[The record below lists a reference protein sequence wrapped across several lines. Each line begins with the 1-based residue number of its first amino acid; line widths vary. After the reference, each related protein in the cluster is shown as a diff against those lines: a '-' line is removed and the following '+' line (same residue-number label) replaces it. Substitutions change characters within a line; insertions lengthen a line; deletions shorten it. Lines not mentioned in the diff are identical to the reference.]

1 MRILYIL
8 KHNPWG
14 IGGGC
19 YACRNY
25 LELFSEL
32 FKDSCFDVLICSEYL
47 ESRTSKEFVNC
58 TFYPVSPRSKI
69 SQYLSPVTQILHRHQ
84 RVAVGMIEKNQ
95 YDYCI
100 FDHNSIAGSLV
111 GLCKKKGIK
120 TIVLNHN
127 CELEYFRDNNSRLKN
142 FLLLSSVR
150 KNERKAYLECDYNI
164 FLTDEDWGL
173 FKSIY
178 GESRTKAIVGGCFN
192 PKTYVAPSISMK
204 SIVLPSKKHLKMVIS
219 GTLGNVQNIDGINFF
234 LNDLLPYVPHNVQIV
249 LAGKNPPVS
258 LIERLN
264 SLSPRVMIVPN
275 PKNID
280 MIVHDCD
287 IFLCP
292 TRLGGGIKL
301 RIMDG
306 FRNGLPVLTHAVS
319 ARGYNEF
326 ERVGFMWKFE
336 NAIDFENALLEII
349 TRLSEERNLKRQIQ
363 NYANE
368 KFSFWNAVFTFK
380 KKMQIM

>member
-25 LELFSEL
+25 LELFTEL

-47 ESRTSKEFVNC
+47 ESQISKDFVNC
-58 TFYPVSPRSKI
+58 TFYPVSPRNKI
-69 SQYLSPVTQILHRHQ
+69 SQYLSPITQILHRHQ
-84 RVAVGMIEKNQ
+84 RVAVSMIKKNQ

-111 GLCKKKGIK
+111 SICKKKGVK

-142 FLLLSSVR
+142 LLLLPSVR
-150 KNERKAYLECDYNI
+150 KNERKAYLKCDYNI
-164 FLTDEDWGL
+164 FLTDEDQDL
-173 FKSIY
+173 FKNIY
-178 GESRTKAIVGGCFN
+178 GESGTKTIVGGCFN
-192 PKTYVAPSISMK
+192 PKIYVAPSMK
-204 SIVLPSKKHLKMVIS
+204 SIVLSSKKHLKMVIS
-219 GTLGNVQNIDGINFF
+219 GTLGNVQNLDGINFF
-234 LNDLLPYVPHNVQIV
+234 LNDLLPYVPNNVQIV

-264 SLSPRVMIVPN
+264 SLSPRVTIVPN

-349 TRLSEERNLKRQIQ
+349 SRLSEEKNLKRQIQ

-368 KFSFWNAVFTFK
+368 KFSFRNAVFIFK
-380 KKMQIM
+380 KNMQIM